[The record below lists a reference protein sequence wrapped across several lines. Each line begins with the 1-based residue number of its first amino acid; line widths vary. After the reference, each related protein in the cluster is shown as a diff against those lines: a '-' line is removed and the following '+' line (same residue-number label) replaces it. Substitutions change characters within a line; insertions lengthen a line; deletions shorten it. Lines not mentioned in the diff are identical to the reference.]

1 MKKSLIIIVSLILTA
16 LNINSYGDLSE
27 RQIEQAKSSANT
39 STEITLEESSKMS
52 LGSAFIKVI
61 YVAELMCFA
70 EIGRKSLVKPL
81 TV

>member
-27 RQIEQAKSSANT
+27 RQIKQAKSSAKT

-52 LGSAFIKVI
+52 IGSAFIKVI

-70 EIGRKSLVKPL
+70 EIGRKNLVKPL